1 MAPTQRLRGSSANA
15 VTLKDLPV
23 VPECVG
29 DAHPVYMA
37 ILGNAAI
44 DPAAAQRAIED
55 NSFQSVFTQPTDY
68 CSTKWI
74 QFQPVP
80 FRR

>member
-15 VTLKDLPV
+15 VTLKDLPA
-23 VPECVG
+23 VPACVG
-29 DAHPVYMA
+29 DARPVYMA
-37 ILGNAAI
+37 ILGNAPI
-44 DPAAAQRAIED
+44 DPAVARRAVED

-68 CSTKWI
+68 CATQWM